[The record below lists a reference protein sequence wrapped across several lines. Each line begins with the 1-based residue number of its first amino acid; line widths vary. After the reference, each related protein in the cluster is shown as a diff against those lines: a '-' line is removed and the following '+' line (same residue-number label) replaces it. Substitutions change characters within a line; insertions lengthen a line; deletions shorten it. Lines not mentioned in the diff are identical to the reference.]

1 MDTLEKLKILTDAA
15 KYDVSCSSSGSSRK
29 NSSKGLGNGHLAGIC
44 HSWSEDGRCISL
56 LKILFTNKCIYD
68 CKYCI
73 NRSSNV
79 TKRAEFSPREVADL
93 TINFYKRNYIEGL
106 FLSSGVIK
114 NPNYTMELLIKTADI
129 LRNEYHYNGYIH
141 MKSIPGADSDLV
153 KKMGLLVDRMSVNV
167 ELPLEKSL
175 KILAPQKSI
184 KAIESSMDFA
194 NKKIVQRKNEIKLY
208 KHTPKFLP
216 AGQTTQMIIGADEE
230 SDFDIVSRAE
240 NLYEDYSL
248 KRVFYSAFVPVVKS
262 EFTKD
267 IKKAPLLREHR
278 LYQADWLLRFY
289 GFKSSDLLN
298 EKNKNFDLRIDPKT
312 DWAINNISKFPMEI
326 NKASFYDLIKI
337 PGIGITS
344 ARKIVNA
351 RKYRKL
357 EYWHLKALNI
367 SVKKARN
374 FITVNGK
381 YQGLKVKDQ
390 KDLKERMSLSD
401 PKSFEQLSFFGW
413 NMKII
418 VYDGTFEGFLTVIFT
433 SYKENFKVK
442 IESEKDQISFLD
454 QKYIKTNFEKA
465 KRVEDSIKKNIS
477 KEFYYDIK
485 IAFKSDYKN
494 KDTIIARLIKLS
506 FLKGEKIIKSTNKYA
521 IAFNKMVKNY
531 SREAHAFKGL
541 LRFKEIQEGFL
552 FAKYE
557 SHNDILEDL
566 SRHFLQRMP
575 KEKFVIYDKNRNK
588 AFVSIYGNFEV
599 VEILNLDIKE
609 SKKEEFFQNLWIGF
623 YDAIAIKERK
633 NKKLMIENMPKKY
646 WKYLPEKNR
655 KNWKGAQAPFFC
667 ENNTFNC
674 FI

>member
-68 CKYCI
+68 CEYCI

-93 TINFYKRNYIEGL
+93 TINFYKRNYIDGL

-167 ELPLEKSL
+167 EFPLEKSL

-240 NLYEDYSL
+240 NLYDDYSL

-477 KEFYYDIK
+477 KEFYYDMK

-655 KNWKGAQAPFFC
+655 KK
-667 ENNTFNC
+667 
-674 FI
+674 

>member
-29 NSSKGLGNGHLAGIC
+29 NSSKGLGDGHLAGIC

-401 PKSFEQLSFFGW
+401 PKSFEQLSFFWW

-655 KNWKGAQAPFFC
+655 KK
-667 ENNTFNC
+667 
-674 FI
+674 

>member
-68 CKYCI
+68 CEYCI

-141 MKSIPGADSDLV
+141 MKSIPGADSDLL

-240 NLYEDYSL
+240 NLYDDYSL

-337 PGIGITS
+337 PGIGIIS

-390 KDLKERMSLSD
+390 KDLKDRMSLSD

-433 SYKENFKVK
+433 QYKEIFKIK

-521 IAFNKMVKNY
+521 VTFNKMVKNY
-531 SREAHAFKGL
+531 SREAHAFMGL

-552 FAKYE
+552 FAQYE
-557 SHNDILEDL
+557 SHNNILEDL

-655 KNWKGAQAPFFC
+655 KNWKGAQAPFLLQK
-667 ENNTFNC
+667 
-674 FI
+674 

>member
-646 WKYLPEKNR
+646 WKYLPEK
-655 KNWKGAQAPFFC
+655 K
-667 ENNTFNC
+667 
-674 FI
+674 

>member
-68 CKYCI
+68 CEYCI

-240 NLYEDYSL
+240 NLYDDYSL

-337 PGIGITS
+337 PGIGIIS

-381 YQGLKVKDQ
+381 YQGLKFNSQ

-433 SYKENFKVK
+433 QYKEIFNIK
-442 IESEKDQISFLD
+442 IEREKDQISFLD

-477 KEFYYDIK
+477 EEFYYDIK

-506 FLKGEKIIKSTNKYA
+506 FLKGEKITESTNKYA

-531 SREAHAFKGL
+531 GREAHAFMGL

-575 KEKFVIYDKNRNK
+575 KEKFVIYDKNKNK

-655 KNWKGAQAPFFC
+655 KNWKGVQTPFRA
-667 ENNTFNC
+667 
-674 FI
+674 

>member
-29 NSSKGLGNGHLAGIC
+29 NSSKRLGNGHLAGIC

-68 CKYCI
+68 CEYCI

-240 NLYEDYSL
+240 NLYDDYSL

-655 KNWKGAQAPFFC
+655 KK
-667 ENNTFNC
+667 
-674 FI
+674 

>member
-29 NSSKGLGNGHLAGIC
+29 NSSKGLSNGHLAGIC

-68 CKYCI
+68 CEYCI

-240 NLYEDYSL
+240 NLYDDYSL

-655 KNWKGAQAPFFC
+655 KK
-667 ENNTFNC
+667 
-674 FI
+674 

>member
-68 CKYCI
+68 CEYCI

-141 MKSIPGADSDLV
+141 MKSIPGADSDLL

-240 NLYEDYSL
+240 NLYDDYSL

-337 PGIGITS
+337 PGIGIIS

-381 YQGLKVKDQ
+381 YQGLKFNSQ

-418 VYDGTFEGFLTVIFT
+418 VYDGTFEGYLTVIFT
-433 SYKENFKVK
+433 QYKEIFKIK

-506 FLKGEKIIKSTNKYA
+506 FLKGEKITKSTNKYA

-531 SREAHAFKGL
+531 GREAHAFKGL

-575 KEKFVIYDKNRNK
+575 KEKFVIYDKNKNK

-655 KNWKGAQAPFFC
+655 KNWKGVQTPFRA
-667 ENNTFNC
+667 
-674 FI
+674 

>member
-15 KYDVSCSSSGSSRK
+15 KYDVSCSSSGSNRK
-29 NSSKGLGNGHLAGIC
+29 NSSKGLGNSHLAGIC

-68 CKYCI
+68 CEYCI

-141 MKSIPGADSDLV
+141 MKSIPDADSDLL

-194 NKKIVQRKNEIKLY
+194 NKKIVQRNNEIKLY
-208 KHTPKFLP
+208 RHTPKFLP

-240 NLYEDYSL
+240 NLYDDYSL

-267 IKKAPLLREHR
+267 VKKAPLLREHR

-298 EKNKNFDLRIDPKT
+298 DKNKNFDLRIDPKT

-337 PGIGITS
+337 PGIGIIS
-344 ARKIVNA
+344 AKKIINA

-357 EYWHLKALNI
+357 EYNHLKALNI

-381 YQGLKVKDQ
+381 YQGLKFKDQ
-390 KDLKERMSLSD
+390 KDLKDRMSLSD

-418 VYDGTFEGFLTVIFT
+418 VYDGTFQGYLTVIFT
-433 SYKENFKVK
+433 QYKEIFKIK

-477 KEFYYDIK
+477 REFFYDIK
-485 IAFKSDYKN
+485 IGFKSDYKN
-494 KDTIIARLIKLS
+494 KDTIIARLIKLA
-506 FLKGEKIIKSTNKYA
+506 FIKGEKITKSTNKYA
-521 IAFNKMVKNY
+521 VAFNKMVKNY
-531 SREAHAFKGL
+531 GREAHAFMGL

-552 FAKYE
+552 FAQYE
-557 SHNDILEDL
+557 SHNDILKDL

-599 VEILNLDIKE
+599 VEILNIDIKE

-655 KNWKGAQAPFFC
+655 KNWKGAQAPFLLQK
-667 ENNTFNC
+667 
-674 FI
+674 

>member
-15 KYDVSCSSSGSSRK
+15 KYDVSCSSSGSNRK

-68 CKYCI
+68 CEYCI

-141 MKSIPGADSDLV
+141 MKSIPGADSDLL

-240 NLYEDYSL
+240 NLYDDYSL

-289 GFKSSDLLN
+289 GFKSSHLLN

-326 NKASFYDLIKI
+326 NKASFHDLIKI
-337 PGIGITS
+337 PGIGIIS

-381 YQGLKVKDQ
+381 YQGLKFNSQ

-433 SYKENFKVK
+433 QYKEIFKIK

-477 KEFYYDIK
+477 EEFYYDIK

-506 FLKGEKIIKSTNKYA
+506 FLKGEKITKSTNKYA

-531 SREAHAFKGL
+531 GREAHAFKGL

-552 FAKYE
+552 FGQYE

-646 WKYLPEKNR
+646 WKNLPEKNR
-655 KNWKGAQAPFFC
+655 KNWKGVQTPFRA
-667 ENNTFNC
+667 
-674 FI
+674 

>member
-68 CKYCI
+68 CEYCI

-240 NLYEDYSL
+240 NLYDDYSL

-433 SYKENFKVK
+433 SYTEIFKVK

-655 KNWKGAQAPFFC
+655 KNWKGAQAPFSAQ
-667 ENNTFNC
+667 TKSA
-674 FI
+674 

>member
-15 KYDVSCSSSGSSRK
+15 KYDVSCSSSGSNRK

-68 CKYCI
+68 CEYCI

-79 TKRAEFSPREVADL
+79 TKRAEFTPREVADL

-141 MKSIPGADSDLV
+141 MKSIPGADSDLL

-240 NLYEDYSL
+240 NLYDDYSL

-337 PGIGITS
+337 PGIGIIS

-357 EYWHLKALNI
+357 EYCHLKALNI

-381 YQGLKVKDQ
+381 YQGLKFNSQ

-401 PKSFEQLSFFGW
+401 PKSFEQLSFFG
-413 NMKII
+413 
-418 VYDGTFEGFLTVIFT
+418 
-433 SYKENFKVK
+433 
-442 IESEKDQISFLD
+442 
-454 QKYIKTNFEKA
+454 
-465 KRVEDSIKKNIS
+465 
-477 KEFYYDIK
+477 
-485 IAFKSDYKN
+485 
-494 KDTIIARLIKLS
+494 
-506 FLKGEKIIKSTNKYA
+506 
-521 IAFNKMVKNY
+521 
-531 SREAHAFKGL
+531 
-541 LRFKEIQEGFL
+541 
-552 FAKYE
+552 
-557 SHNDILEDL
+557 
-566 SRHFLQRMP
+566 
-575 KEKFVIYDKNRNK
+575 
-588 AFVSIYGNFEV
+588 
-599 VEILNLDIKE
+599 
-609 SKKEEFFQNLWIGF
+609 
-623 YDAIAIKERK
+623 
-633 NKKLMIENMPKKY
+633 
-646 WKYLPEKNR
+646 
-655 KNWKGAQAPFFC
+655 
-667 ENNTFNC
+667 
-674 FI
+674 

>member
-68 CKYCI
+68 CEYCI

-240 NLYEDYSL
+240 NLYDDYSL

-433 SYKENFKVK
+433 QYKEIFKIK
-442 IESEKDQISFLD
+442 IEREKDQISFLD

-531 SREAHAFKGL
+531 GREAHAFMGL

-655 KNWKGAQAPFFC
+655 KK
-667 ENNTFNC
+667 
-674 FI
+674 

>member
-68 CKYCI
+68 CEYCI

-141 MKSIPGADSDLV
+141 MKSIPGADSDLL

-240 NLYEDYSL
+240 NLYDDYSL

-337 PGIGITS
+337 PGIGIIS

-655 KNWKGAQAPFFC
+655 KNWKGAQAPFSAQ
-667 ENNTFNC
+667 TKSA
-674 FI
+674 

>member
-68 CKYCI
+68 CEYCI

-129 LRNEYHYNGYIH
+129 LRNEYNYNGYIH

-240 NLYEDYSL
+240 NLYDDYSL

-312 DWAINNISKFPMEI
+312 DWAINNIEKFPMEI

-337 PGIGITS
+337 PGIGIIS

-381 YQGLKVKDQ
+381 YQGLKFNSQ

-433 SYKENFKVK
+433 QYREIFKIK

-465 KRVEDSIKKNIS
+465 KRVEESLKKNIS
-477 KEFYYDIK
+477 REFLYDIK

-506 FLKGEKIIKSTNKYA
+506 FLKGEKITKSTNKYA

-531 SREAHAFKGL
+531 SREAHAFMGL

-575 KEKFVIYDKNRNK
+575 KEKFVIYDKNKNK

-655 KNWKGAQAPFFC
+655 KNWKGAQALFLL
-667 ENNTFNC
+667 
-674 FI
+674 

>member
-15 KYDVSCSSSGSSRK
+15 KYDVSCSSSGSNRK

-68 CKYCI
+68 CEYCI

-141 MKSIPGADSDLV
+141 MKSIPGADSDLL

-240 NLYEDYSL
+240 NLYDDYSL

-326 NKASFYDLIKI
+326 NKASFHDLIKI
-337 PGIGITS
+337 PGIGIIS

-381 YQGLKVKDQ
+381 YQGLKFNSQ

-433 SYKENFKVK
+433 QYKEIFKIK

-477 KEFYYDIK
+477 EEFYYDIK

-506 FLKGEKIIKSTNKYA
+506 FLKGEKITKSTNKYA

-531 SREAHAFKGL
+531 GREAHAFKGL

-552 FAKYE
+552 FGQYE

-646 WKYLPEKNR
+646 WKNLPEKNR
-655 KNWKGAQAPFFC
+655 KNWKGVQTPFRA
-667 ENNTFNC
+667 
-674 FI
+674 

>member
-15 KYDVSCSSSGSSRK
+15 KYDVSCSSSGSNRK

-68 CKYCI
+68 CEYCI

-240 NLYEDYSL
+240 NLYDDYSL

-289 GFKSSDLLN
+289 GFKFSDLLN

-655 KNWKGAQAPFFC
+655 KK
-667 ENNTFNC
+667 
-674 FI
+674 

>member
-44 HSWSEDGRCISL
+44 HSWSDDGRCISL

-68 CKYCI
+68 CEYCI

-141 MKSIPGADSDLV
+141 MKSIPGADSDLL

-208 KHTPKFLP
+208 NHTPKFLP

-240 NLYEDYSL
+240 NLYDDYSL

-337 PGIGITS
+337 PGIGIIS

-351 RKYRKL
+351 RKYRNL
-357 EYWHLKALNI
+357 EYYHLKALNI

-381 YQGLKVKDQ
+381 YQGLKFKDQ
-390 KDLKERMSLSD
+390 KDLKDRMSLSD

-433 SYKENFKVK
+433 QYKEIFKIK
-442 IESEKDQISFLD
+442 IEREKDQISFLD
-454 QKYIKTNFEKA
+454 QKYIKTDFEKA

-477 KEFYYDIK
+477 KDFFCDIK

-494 KDTIIARLIKLS
+494 KDTIIARLIKLA
-506 FLKGEKIIKSTNKYA
+506 FIKGEKITKSTNKCA

-655 KNWKGAQAPFFC
+655 KNWKGAQAPFLLQK
-667 ENNTFNC
+667 
-674 FI
+674 

>member
-68 CKYCI
+68 CEYCI

-240 NLYEDYSL
+240 NLYDDYSL

-655 KNWKGAQAPFFC
+655 KK
-667 ENNTFNC
+667 
-674 FI
+674 

>member
-29 NSSKGLGNGHLAGIC
+29 NSSKGLGNGYFAGVC

-68 CKYCI
+68 CEYCI

-141 MKSIPGADSDLV
+141 MKSIPGADSDLL

-240 NLYEDYSL
+240 NLYDDYSL

-337 PGIGITS
+337 PGIGIIS

-357 EYWHLKALNI
+357 EYCHLKALNI

-381 YQGLKVKDQ
+381 YQGLKFNSQ

-433 SYKENFKVK
+433 QYKEIFKIK

-454 QKYIKTNFEKA
+454 QKYIKTDFEKA

-506 FLKGEKIIKSTNKYA
+506 FLKGEKITKSTNKYA

-531 SREAHAFKGL
+531 SREAHTFKGL

-655 KNWKGAQAPFFC
+655 KNLKGVQTPFRA
-667 ENNTFNC
+667 
-674 FI
+674 

>member
-15 KYDVSCSSSGSSRK
+15 KYDVSCSSSGSNRK
-29 NSSKGLGNGHLAGIC
+29 NSSKGLGNGHFAGIC

-68 CKYCI
+68 CEYCI

-240 NLYEDYSL
+240 NLYDDYSL

-390 KDLKERMSLSD
+390 KDLKERMSLSN

-633 NKKLMIENMPKKY
+633 NKKTNDRKYAKKI
-646 WKYLPEKNR
+646 LEIFAR
-655 KNWKGAQAPFFC
+655 KK
-667 ENNTFNC
+667 
-674 FI
+674 

>member
-68 CKYCI
+68 CEYCI

-240 NLYEDYSL
+240 NLYDDYSL

-337 PGIGITS
+337 PGIGIIS

-655 KNWKGAQAPFFC
+655 KK
-667 ENNTFNC
+667 
-674 FI
+674 

>member
-29 NSSKGLGNGHLAGIC
+29 NSPKGLGNGHLAGIC

-68 CKYCI
+68 CEYCI

-141 MKSIPGADSDLV
+141 MKSIPGADSDLL

-240 NLYEDYSL
+240 NLYDDYSL

-337 PGIGITS
+337 PGIGIIS

-390 KDLKERMSLSD
+390 KDLKDRMSLSD

-433 SYKENFKVK
+433 QYKEIFKTK
-442 IESEKDQISFLD
+442 IEREKDQISFLD
-454 QKYIKTNFEKA
+454 QKYIKTDFEKA

-477 KEFYYDIK
+477 KDFYYDIK

-506 FLKGEKIIKSTNKYA
+506 FLKGEKITKSTNKYA

-531 SREAHAFKGL
+531 SREAHTFMGL

-552 FAKYE
+552 FAQYE

-575 KEKFVIYDKNRNK
+575 KEKFVIYDENRNK

-655 KNWKGAQAPFFC
+655 KNWKGAQAPFLLQK
-667 ENNTFNC
+667 
-674 FI
+674 

>member
-68 CKYCI
+68 CEYCI

-240 NLYEDYSL
+240 NLYDDYSL

-390 KDLKERMSLSD
+390 KDLKERMSLSN

-433 SYKENFKVK
+433 QYKEIFKIK
-442 IESEKDQISFLD
+442 IERGKDQISFLD
-454 QKYIKTNFEKA
+454 QKYIKTDFEKA

-477 KEFYYDIK
+477 KDFFCDIK
-485 IAFKSDYKN
+485 IALKSDYKN

-506 FLKGEKIIKSTNKYA
+506 FLKGEKITKSTNEYA
-521 IAFNKMVKNY
+521 IAFNKMIKNY
-531 SREAHAFKGL
+531 GREAHAFMGL

-655 KNWKGAQAPFFC
+655 KK
-667 ENNTFNC
+667 
-674 FI
+674 

>member
-68 CKYCI
+68 CEYCI

-655 KNWKGAQAPFFC
+655 KK
-667 ENNTFNC
+667 
-674 FI
+674 